1 MEGILLLVASLFR
14 LLYVFGWLFGLG
26 EDGFPIHIPV

>member
-1 MEGILLLVASLFR
+1 MEAILMLMASLAR

-26 EDGFPIHIPV
+26 GDTFPIRIPL